1 MFAAHQQWP
10 HSRKQEVVCLPVGEV
25 FPRRETIQSAVYAGG
40 AYEAAY
46 RGETTQV
53 YGKYIEPATH

>member
-1 MFAAHQQWP
+1 M
-10 HSRKQEVVCLPVGEV
+10 GEM

-46 RGETTQV
+46 RRE
-53 YGKYIEPATH
+53 AT